1 MVVLTI
7 QNFLCVIGIG
17 LSIGMIGG
25 FFLVCWLT
33 KS

>member
-7 QNFLCVIGIG
+7 KNFLCVIGVG

-25 FFLVCWLT
+25 FFLNLLAD
-33 KS
+33 

>member
-7 QNFLCVIGIG
+7 QNFLCVIEIG

-25 FFLVCWLT
+25 FFIVCWLT

>member
-7 QNFLCVIGIG
+7 QNFLGVVGIG

-25 FFLVCWLT
+25 FLGMLAY
-33 KS
+33 